1 MTVKALHLTTFWKE
15 FKQRYEIKC
24 QDASFLLQ
32 KFSISNIYVSYSVLF
47 YSEHF
52 AYFVPME
59 IVKNITELIKAERK
73 SRGLSQEGL
82 AFKSEVGRA
91 YMSTVEN
98 GQRNISIQMLHQIIT
113 EGLEMKLS
121 DFFLEYE
128 KKYPSN
134 KK

>member
-1 MTVKALHLTTFWKE
+1 
-15 FKQRYEIKC
+15 
-24 QDASFLLQ
+24 
-32 KFSISNIYVSYSVLF
+32 
-47 YSEHF
+47 
-52 AYFVPME
+52 ME

-73 SRGLSQEGL
+73 NRGLSQEGL

-121 DFFLEYE
+121 DFFIEYE